1 MTIRF
6 ATLTDIPALV
16 EGGSRMHAL
25 TRFRNQP
32 YNAQKVA
39 QAFSDIITQG
49 QGKYTFLVAA
59 NAEERIVGA
68 LIGLIEQQIFSD
80 SLTASVM
87 HFDVLPD
94 ARMGG
99 HGVRLLRAFEQWCAN
114 RNVVEISLGVNS
126 GAAFEKVG
134 RFIARVGYSKV
145 GENFVK
151 EMK

>member
-49 QGKYTFLVAA
+49 KGKYTFLVAA

-126 GAAFEKVG
+126 GEIG
-134 RFIARVGYSKV
+134 RAHV
-145 GENFVK
+145 
-151 EMK
+151 